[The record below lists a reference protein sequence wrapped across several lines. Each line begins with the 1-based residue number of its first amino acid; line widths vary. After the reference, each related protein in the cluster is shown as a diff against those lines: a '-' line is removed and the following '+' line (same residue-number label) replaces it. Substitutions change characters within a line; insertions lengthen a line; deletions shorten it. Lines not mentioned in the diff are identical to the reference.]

1 MFFNLTLKISGS
13 RYVKSNL
20 HFLEICQVGVY
31 LNQLISNE
39 DHVLAKMAENMK
51 EKFDKHWGDTEKMNK
66 MVFIPCVLDPCHKF
80 ITLGFALRK
89 MFGEKGAA
97 LEIGVRT
104 YMESLF
110 NEYTKP
116 VDSDK
121 NGQFSSTEVG
131 TSDSRS
137 VDSRSGG
144 EFGNFF
150 EELQKHTSEKGGASS
165 KSELV
170 KYLDE
175 EIEVGK
181 SDFDVLL
188 WWKVNSPRFPI
199 HSEMARDVLSI
210 PVSNVASEC
219 AFSTGGRILDSFRIS
234 LTPKL
239 VQALVCLQDWL
250 RSEPQPISIEE
261 DLDFLEQLEEDF
273 IMPQL
278 HGSNARS
285 PIWNHYEKLEEKED
299 GSWTVKCIHC
309 GRVAY
314 YRTIMELPP

>member
-1 MFFNLTLKISGS
+1 M
-13 RYVKSNL
+13 
-20 HFLEICQVGVY
+20 C
-31 LNQLISNE
+31 
-39 DHVLAKMAENMK
+39 
-51 EKFDKHWGDTEKMNK
+51 
-66 MVFIPCVLDPCHKF
+66 LDPRHKF

-121 NGQFSSTEVG
+121 NGQFSSTEVD

-181 SDFDVLL
+181 SNFDVLL

-199 HSEMARDVLSI
+199 LSEMARDVLSI
-210 PVSNVASEC
+210 PVSSVASEC
-219 AFSTGGRILDSFRIS
+219 AFSTGGRILDSFRSS

-239 VQALVCLQDWL
+239 VQAVVCLQDWL
-250 RSEPQPISIEE
+250 RSKPQPISIEE
-261 DLDFLEQLEEDF
+261 DLDFLEQLEE
-273 IMPQL
+273 
-278 HGSNARS
+278 G
-285 PIWNHYEKLEEKED
+285 KK
-299 GSWTVKCIHC
+299 
-309 GRVAY
+309 
-314 YRTIMELPP
+314 RTSLM

>member
-1 MFFNLTLKISGS
+1 
-13 RYVKSNL
+13 
-20 HFLEICQVGVY
+20 
-31 LNQLISNE
+31 
-39 DHVLAKMAENMK
+39 
-51 EKFDKHWGDTEKMNK
+51 MNK
-66 MVFIPCVLDPCHKF
+66 MVFISYVLDPRYKF

-121 NGQFSSTEVG
+121 NGQFSSTEVD

-181 SDFDVLL
+181 SNFDVLL

-199 HSEMARDVLSI
+199 LSEMARDVLSI
-210 PVSNVASEC
+210 PVSSVASEC
-219 AFSTGGRILDSFRIS
+219 AFSTGGRILDSFRSS

-261 DLDFLEQLEEDF
+261 DLDFLEQLEE
-273 IMPQL
+273 
-278 HGSNARS
+278 G
-285 PIWNHYEKLEEKED
+285 KK
-299 GSWTVKCIHC
+299 
-309 GRVAY
+309 
-314 YRTIMELPP
+314 RTLLM

>member
-1 MFFNLTLKISGS
+1 
-13 RYVKSNL
+13 
-20 HFLEICQVGVY
+20 
-31 LNQLISNE
+31 
-39 DHVLAKMAENMK
+39 MK
-51 EKFDKHWGDTEKMNK
+51 EKFDKYWGDAEKMNK
-66 MVFIPCVLDPCHKF
+66 MIFIPCVLDPRHKF

-121 NGQFSSTEVG
+121 NGQFSSTEVD

-175 EIEVGK
+175 EIEVGNQILMYCFGGK
-181 SDFDVLL
+181 LTPLDFQFFLRWLEMCCLFPFQVWRLNVLL
-188 WWKVNSPRFPI
+188 
-199 HSEMARDVLSI
+199 VL
-210 PVSNVASEC
+210 
-219 AFSTGGRILDSFRIS
+219 
-234 LTPKL
+234 
-239 VQALVCLQDWL
+239 
-250 RSEPQPISIEE
+250 E
-261 DLDFLEQLEEDF
+261 D
-273 IMPQL
+273 
-278 HGSNARS
+278 
-285 PIWNHYEKLEEKED
+285 
-299 GSWTVKCIHC
+299 
-309 GRVAY
+309 AY
-314 YRTIMELPP
+314 LIRLGVH